1 MAGEWQAG
9 RRKGSPFIAYL
20 PLKHKQFSAL
30 DTIVCRY
37 MIYLFISIYETYFVH
52 DWVKPWMLQISAQCN
67 GAKFHIRFVH
77 HCYTFHSNI
86 TILDAI
92 HVQCSNTIVQGI
104 CLILPWRHLKGPNS
118 HVSQATHEN
127 QVNSGH
133 ELNLSFSSVSYDAKD
148 LELRQLQAENKRLR
162 LQLT

>member
-1 MAGEWQAG
+1 MNTYAIQWRQV
-9 RRKGSPFIAYL
+9 S
-20 PLKHKQFSAL
+20 
-30 DTIVCRY
+30 
-37 MIYLFISIYETYFVH
+37 YLF
-52 DWVKPWMLQISAQCN
+52 LQ
-67 GAKFHIRFVH
+67 

-92 HVQCSNTIVQGI
+92 HVYCAMFQHNSSG
-104 CLILPWRHLKGPNS
+104 HPNS